1 MTWGARMPPRAFFD
15 ANVVF
20 SAVLSS
26 RGVSRKLLLLAA
38 RAAIQVVIS
47 QQVVEETKRNLS
59 KKYPEFLD
67 LLPSLLTEAGI
78 EVVEDATQYTVEEVI
93 RYVPHPPDAAVL
105 AAALE
110 AQVDCFVTGDKE
122 HFLSKP
128 EIEDQAGLSIL
139 SPRGF
144 LQRVKQDI

>member
-38 RAAIQVVIS
+38 RGAIQVVIS

>member
-1 MTWGARMPPRAFFD
+1 MTYRAFFD

-26 RGVSRKLLLLAA
+26 RGVPRELLLLAA
-38 RAAIQVVIS
+38 RDAIQVVIS
-47 QQVVEETKRNLS
+47 QQIVEEIERNLFR
-59 KKYPEFLD
+59 KYPELLD
-67 LLPSLLTEAGI
+67 LFPSLLREAGI
-78 EVVEDATQYTVEEVI
+78 EVVENPDELTVEEVI
-93 RYVPHPPDAAVL
+93 EYVPYPPDAAVL

-110 AQVDCFVTGDKE
+110 ARVDCFVTGDKK

-139 SPRGF
+139 SPRDF

>member
-1 MTWGARMPPRAFFD
+1 MPPRAFFD

-26 RGVSRKLLLLAA
+26 PGVPRELLLLAA
-38 RAAIQVVIS
+38 RDAIQVVIS
-47 QQVVEETKRNLS
+47 QQIVEEIGRNLS
-59 KKYPEFLD
+59 KKYPELPD

-78 EVVEDATQYTVEEVI
+78 EVVEDADQLTVEEVI
-93 RYVPHPPDAAVL
+93 EYVPYPPDAAFL

-110 AQVDCFVTGDKE
+110 AQVDCFVTGDKK

-128 EIEDQAGLSIL
+128 EVEDQAGLSIL
-139 SPRGF
+139 SPRDF
-144 LQRVKQDI
+144 LQRLKQDN